1 MKNKS
6 ATKIKKDK
14 NFISCLNQETGFYFR
29 TGILEDGKDTGVDPF
44 MASFPEL
51 LDVGIMGHC
60 IHGKTGL
67 CQKAGIGCYQDGLH
81 SNNPNMSLED
91 FKKIAE
97 QCKGKTFQF
106 ALGGC
111 GDPDQHEHFEEILK
125 VCKENDIVPNFTTSG
140 FGMTKALAKLCKQ
153 YCGAVAVSWYR
164 SPYTIKAI
172 NLLLAEGVKTNIHC
186 ICCGKVGNT
195 LVNVDRDSVNPKN
208 SRFVCAE
215 CIESLS
221 TALAQGETVGYQ
233 QNKKDVID
241 NYNINL
247 HRIEE
252 IEKENAEY
260 EKQIQQLGLAKLGPE
275 KTVTLEGRDSDVKVQ
290 VSYTVKEV
298 TKAGFKTL
306 KSYMNEN
313 VSDTYLSSNVV
324 EKFDSNSDF
333 KKAAVII
340 YTEDWEKGT
349 FADTLAKYG
358 YEGRIKPDVL
368 AKMSSRWK
376 HDDLE
381 SNKSLL
387 AKTLGVDKLEGD
399 NVDEMLR
406 ELTRVAKFNYV
417 KQIFPKVN
425 TCADIDLLKDCL
437 IVSSCIKIK
446 K

>member
-14 NFISCLNQETGFYFR
+14 NFISCFNQETGFYFR

-172 NLLLAEGVKTNIHC
+172 NLLLAEGVKTNIHYVLS
-186 ICCGKVGNT
+186 KST
-195 LVNVDRDSVNPKN
+195 LTEALQHLRRDLIN
-208 SRFVCAE
+208 SD
-215 CIESLS
+215 
-221 TALAQGETVGYQ
+221 LAQSSSQSELLHNTSQSDLLNGRYDSTELRYFPKGINAVIFLLHKPVGLGTKEDMITKTNKDFFNFLHLVKEGEFPYKIGFDSCIVPAL
-233 QNKKDVID
+233 
-241 NYNINL
+241 INL
-247 HRIEE
+247 DKVEPNCLDTCEGARWSAYITPDM
-252 IEKENAEY
+252 KLLPCSFDNQA
-260 EKQIQQLGLAKLGPE
+260 QRWAVDLAKNTITE
-275 KTVTLEGRDSDVKVQ
+275 AWE
-290 VSYTVKEV
+290 
-298 TKAGFKTL
+298 
-306 KSYMNEN
+306 
-313 VSDTYLSSNVV
+313 SDTF
-324 EKFDSNSDF
+324 EDF
-333 KKAAVII
+333 RNHFVQSCPGCKHRTKCMGGCPIVPEIVLCKDKEP
-340 YTEDWEKGT
+340 ED
-349 FADTLAKYG
+349 
-358 YEGRIKPDVL
+358 
-368 AKMSSRWK
+368 
-376 HDDLE
+376 
-381 SNKSLL
+381 
-387 AKTLGVDKLEGD
+387 
-399 NVDEMLR
+399 
-406 ELTRVAKFNYV
+406 
-417 KQIFPKVN
+417 
-425 TCADIDLLKDCL
+425 
-437 IVSSCIKIK
+437 
-446 K
+446 